1 MNTFYILLLVIMVPV
16 YLSMM
21 FIPYWTRRTE
31 SFGVSIPE
39 GVYKTEELRGMRKK
53 YVLLTAMLSIAVTII
68 FLVSGSSFAADE
80 QKASILFS
88 GVVLGYVILSFL
100 IYLVFH
106 RKMKLLKQ
114 NNKWSAAKSQ
124 LVVIDTAFREK
135 KLTYSNLWFVLSF
148 LIVLVTV
155 FITFQNYQSMPDQIP
170 TKYNFDGEV
179 TNWVDKSYRSVLVMP
194 IMQVYLTLLFIF
206 INTMIAKAKQ
216 QVSAENP
223 EESMYK
229 NVVFRRRW
237 SAYIIITGTAVVL
250 LFAFIQLSTIY
261 PIDTQLMA
269 IIPLILTIGLVSGSI
284 ILSITTGQGGSRVKT
299 TTTGVNG
306 AVLDRDDDRYWKLGM
321 FYFNPNDPSLF
332 LEKRFGVGWTI
343 NLAQPIGWVIFIV
356 IIGLAAGIP
365 LLLVM

>member
-39 GVYKTEELRGMRKK
+39 DVYKSEELRGMRKK

-114 NNKWSAAKSQ
+114 NNDWSAAKSQ
-124 LVVIDTAFREK
+124 LVVIDTAFREQ

-148 LIVLVTV
+148 IIVLVTV

-223 EESMYK
+223 EDSMYK

-237 SAYIIITGTAVVL
+237 SAYIIITGIAVVS
-250 LFAFIQLSTIY
+250 LFAYIQLSSIY
-261 PIDTQLMA
+261 SIDTELMA
-269 IIPLILTIGLVSGSI
+269 VIPLILTIGLVTGSI
-284 ILSITTGQGGSRVKT
+284 VLSITTGQGGSRVKT

-343 NLAQPIGWVIFIV
+343 NLARPIGWIIFTV

-365 LLLVM
+365 LLLGM

>member
-1 MNTFYILLLVIMVPV
+1 MNTVYILLLVIMVPV

-39 GVYKTEELRGMRKK
+39 DVYATKELRGMRKQ
-53 YVLLTAMLSIAVTII
+53 YVLVTAVLSIAVTIL
-68 FLVSGSSFAADE
+68 FLLLGPSFAGDE
-80 QKASILFS
+80 QRISILFS
-88 GVVLGYVILSFL
+88 GVAFGYIVLSFL

-106 RKMKLLKQ
+106 RKMKGLKLAY
-114 NNKWSAAKSQ
+114 NWSGDKSQ
-124 LVVIDTAFREK
+124 FVVVDTAFRK
-135 KLTYSNLWFVLSF
+135 QKLTYSNLWFILPF

-155 FITFQNYQSMPDQIP
+155 LITFQNYQSMPEQIP

-194 IMQVYLTLLFIF
+194 ILQVYLTLLFIL
-206 INTMIAKAKQ
+206 INTIIAKAKQ

-261 PIDTQLMA
+261 PIDTGLMTTV
-269 IIPLILTIGLVSGSI
+269 PLLFTIGLVLGSVF
-284 ILSITTGQGGSRVKT
+284 LSITTGQGGSRLKT
-299 TTTGVNG
+299 AATGANG
-306 AVLDRDDDRYWKLGM
+306 AVIDRDDDRYWKLGV
-321 FYFNPNDPSLF
+321 FYVNPNDPSLF

-343 NLAQPIGWVIFIV
+343 NLARPMAWTILLV
-356 IIGLAAGIP
+356 IIGLAIGIP
-365 LLLVM
+365 FLLSM